1 MYIYI
6 YVYIYICIY
15 IYVYKC
21 IYIYIYVYIYVY
33 IYMALN
39 GHGKILWTC
48 RTCICFFWCSR
59 SNMVYLFGQ
68 RTFHKCLAE
77 DPAIVW
83 WSMVVSTFLQDETPK
98 QQGYKAHNIK
108 KLQDLQAWG
117 WWWHCVYQ
125 EIQESSTSNV
135 QLGYLAISCP
145 CMGYAQWDIIKW
157 ETRSND

>member
-1 MYIYI
+1 
-6 YVYIYICIY
+6 
-15 IYVYKC
+15 
-21 IYIYIYVYIYVY
+21 
-33 IYMALN
+33 MALN

-59 SNMVYLFGQ
+59 SNMVYLSGQ

-83 WSMVVSTFLQDETPK
+83 WSMVVPHFYRTRPQNN
-98 QQGYKAHNIK
+98 KAIKRITTVHVVK

-157 ETRSND
+157 ETRSNN